1 MGINNDV
8 EQRRIEERPDWSLAS
23 ACEGRTCIQNPKK
36 NRYTERVFSML
47 PQIDF
52 PDPLRYFRS
61 VLGRGAGPISSRA
74 CFSDQLRT
82 PVRKGT
88 LVDPPKSLGELNT
101 QAVGGQA

>member
-1 MGINNDV
+1 MRGFQPRSSEAGRGGYMGINNDV

-61 VLGRGAGPISSRA
+61 VLGRGADPISSGA
-74 CFSDQLRT
+74 CCPISFGRLRE
-82 PVRKGT
+82 RG
-88 LVDPPKSLGELNT
+88 NCC
-101 QAVGGQA
+101 